1 MFAKVRTGYAYFK
14 KDKSYR
20 PGDVVE
26 LTDKEYKE
34 RHQIFEVVMDEV
46 PKVEEKR
53 DEPVLENRAILD
65 SVKGAPLVP
74 RGGRKR

>member
-34 RHQIFEVVMDEV
+34 RHQIFETVKGEI
-46 PKVEEKR
+46 PKVEATQ
-53 DEPVLENRAILD
+53 EPVLENRAILD
-65 SVKGAPLVP
+65 TKSAAPLIH

>member
-34 RHQIFEVVMDEV
+34 RHQIFETVKGEI
-46 PKVEEKR
+46 PKVEATQG
-53 DEPVLENRAILD
+53 PVLENRAILD
-65 SVKGAPLVP
+65 TKSAAPLIR